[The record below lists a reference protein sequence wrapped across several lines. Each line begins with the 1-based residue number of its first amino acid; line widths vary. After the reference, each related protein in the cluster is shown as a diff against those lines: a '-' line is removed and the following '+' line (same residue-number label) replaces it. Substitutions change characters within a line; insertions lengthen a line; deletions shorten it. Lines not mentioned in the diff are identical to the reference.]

1 LYYARDFGS
10 YDGMGGGGVNM
21 YPGFSSYPFPS
32 TSFGSDGGG
41 GGVGGGVPPVGGA
54 YSPYGAYGTFAPPPP
69 PPPPSDLPLPPYIQI
84 V

>member
-41 GGVGGGVPPVGGA
+41 GGGVPPVGGA